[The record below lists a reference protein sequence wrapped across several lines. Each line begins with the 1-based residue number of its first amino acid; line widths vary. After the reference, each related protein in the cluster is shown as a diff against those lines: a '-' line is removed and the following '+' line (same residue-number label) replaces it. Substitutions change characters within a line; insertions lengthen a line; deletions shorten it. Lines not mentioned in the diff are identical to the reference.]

1 MILFLQLNMMKKE
14 TEVLDILIIQLYGN
28 SFRRFAQTQYYC
40 NLHEEITGVG
50 HRVVA
55 GGEYFKESAVIGQ
68 KEIEQI
74 EELSA
79 LAPLHN
85 PAHVAA
91 MRAFEEVLPEV
102 LNVAVFDT
110 AFHTTM
116 PKHAYL
122 YPIPQKYY
130 TDYKVRKYGSSWN
143 KPLLCSA

>member
-1 MILFLQLNMMKKE
+1 M
-14 TEVLDILIIQLYGN
+14 
-28 SFRRFAQTQYYC
+28 
-40 NLHEEITGVG
+40 
-50 HRVVA
+50 
-55 GGEYFKESAVIGQ
+55 
-68 KEIEQI
+68 
-74 EELSA
+74 
-79 LAPLHN
+79 APLHN

-130 TDYKVRKYGSSWN
+130 TDYKVRKYGAHGTSHFYVAHEAKKSFGSSN
-143 KPLLCSA
+143 